1 MNKEQLIKGL
11 VIIIIV
17 IFGSSILIRTLTSGQ
32 TLADYAVENKIP
44 IHSEATEETTEDI
57 QDTKSDSK

>member
-44 IHSEATEETTEDI
+44 IHSEVTEEITEDI